1 MGDQRLEGR
10 RCLVTGAVG
19 GQGAAVGRRFA
30 AEGASVAVTDLDA
43 GRVED
48 LASEL
53 RDGGATAVGVAADV
67 TDEAQ
72 VANVVAAS
80 VDVLGGLDVLYNN
93 AGVLLTDADRPSE
106 DLERS
111 TWDQV
116 LAINATG
123 VFLFC
128 KHALPH
134 PAGGGPRLGDPERRI
149 GGLVPGRRP
158 LPRLCRQQGRA
169 PGLHRLAGAELRAA
183 GACGPTSS
191 ARVSWRP
198 RWSRRSWRIPSWSP
212 RSPASP
218 PLRRMG
224 KPEEVAAYAAF
235 LASTEA
241 AYVTDSVVTVHG
253 GLAK

>member
-1 MGDQRLEGR
+1 MGAQRLEGR

-19 GQGAAVGRRFA
+19 GQGVAVSRRFA
-30 AEGASVAVTDLDA
+30 AEGASLALTDLD
-43 GRVED
+43 GERVQA
-48 LASEL
+48 LAAEL

-72 VANVVAAS
+72 VVSAVAAG

-93 AGVLLTDADRPSE
+93 AGVLLTGADCPSE
-106 DLERS
+106 DLDRS
-111 TWDQV
+111 TWDRV

-134 PAGGGPRLGDPERRI
+134 LLEAAPGSVILNVGSVASYRGDAHFHAYAASKGALLAYTVSLAQNYGPRGLRANIICPGFVETPMVSTFLEDPE
-149 GGLVPGRRP
+149 LV
-158 LPRLCRQQGRA
+158 
-169 PGLHRLAGAELRAA
+169 
-183 GACGPTSS
+183 
-191 ARVSWRP
+191 
-198 RWSRRSWRIPSWSP
+198 
-212 RSPASP
+212 ASVTGITA
-218 PLRRMG
+218 LRRMG